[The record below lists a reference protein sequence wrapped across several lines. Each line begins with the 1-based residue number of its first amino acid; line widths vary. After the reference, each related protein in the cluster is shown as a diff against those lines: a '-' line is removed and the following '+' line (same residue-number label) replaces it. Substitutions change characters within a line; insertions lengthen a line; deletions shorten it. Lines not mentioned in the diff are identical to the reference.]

1 MRPHD
6 YLQLGLHLSQSWG
19 IMRRYFVVNGFDGA
33 LTMLGLLTGFH
44 LSGNIALEV
53 VIGACLGAAVALG
66 VSGLSSAYLSESAE
80 RRRALAEL
88 ESAMVADLSDSAHG
102 VAARLLPLLVAIVNG
117 MAPLL
122 MSLIIITP
130 LWLARNGVLL
140 PLAPLQSAIAIAFL
154 CIFGLGIFLG
164 RVGRTSWLW
173 SGLKTLLVALI
184 TVLIILVL

>member
-1 MRPHD
+1 
-6 YLQLGLHLSQSWG
+6 
-19 IMRRYFVVNGFDGA
+19 MRRYFVVNGFDGA

-44 LSGNIALEV
+44 LSGNIALDV

-80 RRRALAEL
+80 RRRALTEL

-102 VAARLLPLLVAIVNG
+102 VAAHLLPLLVAIVNG

-140 PLAPLQSAIAIAFL
+140 PLAPLQSAIAVAFL

>member
-6 YLQLGLHLSQSWG
+6 YLQLGLHLSQSRG

-44 LSGNIALEV
+44 LSGNIALDV
-53 VIGACLGAAVALG
+53 VIGACVGAAVALG

-140 PLAPLQSAIAIAFL
+140 PLAPLQSAIAVAFL

-164 RVGRTSWLW
+164 RVSRTSWLW